1 MRYLLPDLKIY
12 EKKEPFT
19 MVPNSII
26 ENPNLSWKAKGIMT
40 ALLKNKEGWHTNK
53 KQLRKY
59 ATDGRNSLDEGLL
72 ELQKQGYLYI
82 IPYQDKIKKRKC
94 AYLWVIATNPDR
106 KNYQKGLDLLDE
118 YGYEPYLL
126 ESYDLYEGHHEEQKS
141 QKTVVHIKNTTVKK
155 PKSCTKPVHEI
166 NNGWCRNH
174 APNNTIY
181 NNTNNNPNIF
191 ISKEIINNSLSKNI
205 FVPSRDSEIDKFDT
219 LNFIKPKMVRTK
231 FGKALFDVPVQK
243 KEKVSQDKYLA
254 LATKLSE
261 IIQTKKNIKHTKSQI
276 QAWSKEFAR
285 LERENGIQYQ
295 RQMAAM
301 RWYEEHIGDPY
312 TPVIES
318 GTSFRN
324 KFIRL
329 EAAIIRSENSYTPKT
344 KNNSGLAHFDPEY
357 NDILMR
363 KATEKVTVL

>member
-1 MRYLLPDLKIY
+1 MEGWIKLHRKLRESPIFQNEKLLKVFVWCLLKASHTEHTELIGLKKVSLSPGQFVYGRHIAAEELKI
-12 EKKEPFT
+12 KEST
-19 MVPNSII
+19 LHKYMM
-26 ENPNLSWKAKGIMT
+26 W
-40 ALLKNKEGWHTNK
+40 LKNEEILNIQSNNKFSVVTVVNWDLYQTDEPKSNSKSNSKSSSKVTAKEQQKNTNK
-53 KQLRKY
+53 
-59 ATDGRNSLDEGLL
+59 NE
-72 ELQKQGYLYI
+72 
-82 IPYQDKIKKRKC
+82 
-94 AYLWVIATNPDR
+94 
-106 KNYQKGLDLLDE
+106 KNE
-118 YGYEPYLL
+118 
-126 ESYDLYEGHHEEQKS
+126 
-141 QKTVVHIKNTTVKK
+141 KNEK
-155 PKSCTKPVHEI
+155 
-166 NNGWCRNH
+166 
-174 APNNTIY
+174 
-181 NNTNNNPNIF
+181 NNPNI
-191 ISKEIINNSLSKNI
+191 SLSKESLSKDM

-219 LNFIKPKMVRTK
+219 LNSIKPKMARTK
-231 FGKALFDVPVQK
+231 GKALFDVPVQK

-295 RQMAAM
+295 RQKAAM

-324 KFIRL
+324 KFIKL
-329 EAAIIRSENSYTPKT
+329 EAAIVRSENSYTQKT
-344 KNNSGLAHFDPEY
+344 KNNSSLAHFDPEY